1 MRFSF
6 TIVLASLAALASSVN
21 TVEFINQDGITRTIY
36 FTQQA
41 GFPSIG
47 PATIAGLTTYTV
59 EFPTGWIGNYYS
71 VSEGAP
77 IVPGMLG
84 ELRWNGWNGLN
95 WFDVSAIVNPNDLN
109 GVKTISPKYSG
120 TPSSGCESYVDGCG
134 NAYYTPGEDQ
144 TKSTA
149 ESALV
154 CTLGTPGTPASAS
167 KPKGRRHPRHFIAG
181 HSAH

>member
-6 TIVLASLAALASSVN
+6 TIVLASLAALASSAN
-21 TVEFINQDGITRTIY
+21 TVQFINQDEITRTIY
-36 FTQQA
+36 FTQQE
-41 GFPSIG
+41 GLPSIN
-47 PATIAGLTTYTV
+47 PTTIAGLANYTV

-77 IVPGMLG
+77 VVPGMLG
-84 ELRWNGWNGLN
+84 ELRWNGWNELN

-109 GVKTISPKYSG
+109 GVKTIAPQGSG
-120 TPSSGCESYVDGCG
+120 TPYSGCESYVDGCD
-134 NAYYTPGEDQ
+134 NAYYTPEEDQ
-144 TKSTA
+144 TKSTT
-149 ESALV
+149 ECDLV
-154 CTLGTPGTPASAS
+154 CTLGTPISTS